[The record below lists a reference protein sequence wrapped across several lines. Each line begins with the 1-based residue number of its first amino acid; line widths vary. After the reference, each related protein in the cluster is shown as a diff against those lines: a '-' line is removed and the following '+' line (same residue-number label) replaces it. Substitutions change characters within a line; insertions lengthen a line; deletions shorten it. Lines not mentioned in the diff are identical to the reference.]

1 MALDLRRLRASLTLT
16 VIVGAI
22 TAVLLPVPVE
32 AANEVPGPIDVV
44 ELLDPPARICGN
56 EKQLDGPSSPPDG
69 AVVIQPGTNVSNA
82 TNNHAAGTVFWLA
95 PGTHTTGP
103 GQYDNITPKQGN
115 TYIGAPGAVLD
126 GKGVNAYAFT
136 GKKNGVRIAYLT
148 IRNFVAP
155 NQQGV
160 VNHDQANGWL
170 IEHNTIEDNSGAALM
185 GGARQVLR
193 YNCIARNGQYGLNYF
208 QTGDAIKAVVVDHNE
223 IVRNNTDHV
232 DPDCGCSGGAKFW
245 AVNGAE
251 ITNNWVHDNFGVGLW
266 ADTNNRD
273 FLFEG
278 NLIQDNDDV
287 GLFYEISYNAV
298 IRNNTFREN
307 AHEVGRGDG
316 FPTGAIYISES
327 GGDGRVAGPA
337 SIEIVGNW
345 FKDDYNGITLWENAD
360 RFCNSPNNSSSDYC
374 TLVAGLGQC
383 DEGSISSQPNYDNC
397 RWKTQNVDIHGNVFQ
412 IDRTA
417 IDGCDE
423 NCGKNALF
431 SNYGTN
437 PDWSPYMGDV
447 ISQAITFDQGNVFH
461 NNTYIGSWR
470 FVAFDI
476 GNAMGWDDWR
486 SSPYRQDAG
495 SDRVDFIDV
504 LPEHTFFED
513 VEWLKDEGITLG
525 CNPPDNTRFCP
536 EEDVSRGQM
545 ASFLARAMDLPAGG
559 DVFADDDGSTHEDN
573 INRLAASGITLGCTT
588 SGHSFCPDEPVTRA
602 QMASFLARAFDLP
615 AASADA
621 FDDDDDGWSTHE
633 DNINRLAATGITR
646 GCTPDGAGYCPAEPV
661 TRGQMAG
668 FLHRSEEYLPG

>member
-1 MALDLRRLRASLTLT
+1 MTLDLRRLRASLTLMVT
-16 VIVGAI
+16 VGAI
-22 TAVLLPVPVE
+22 TSLLLPVPV
-32 AANEVPGPIDVV
+32 AAADEGVAPIGGV

-56 EKQLDGPSSPPDG
+56 KAQLDGPSSPPDG
-69 AVVIQPGTNVSNA
+69 AVVIQPGTNVSDV
-82 TNNHAAGTVFWLA
+82 TNNHGAGTVFWLA

-115 TYIGAPGAVLD
+115 KYIGAPGAVLD

-136 GKKNGVRIAYLT
+136 GQETGVRIAYLT
-148 IRNFVAP
+148 IQNFVAP
-155 NQQGV
+155 NQEGV

-170 IEHNTIEDNSGAALM
+170 IEHNTIANNSGAALM

-193 YNCIARNGQYGLNYF
+193 YNCIAHNGQYGLNYF
-208 QTGDAIKAVVVDHNE
+208 QTGDGIKDVVVDHNE
-223 IVRNNTDHV
+223 IVRNNTDRV

-251 ITNNWVHDNFGVGLW
+251 ITNNWVHDNYGVGLW

-273 FLFEG
+273 FRFEG

-287 GLFYEISYNAV
+287 GLFYEISYNAI

-307 AHEVGRGDG
+307 AHEVGRGNG

-327 GGDGRVAGPA
+327 GGDSRVAGPA
-337 SIEIVGNW
+337 TIEIVGNW
-345 FKDDYNGITLWENAD
+345 FKDNYNGITLWENAD

-374 TLVAGLGQC
+374 TLVADFDQC
-383 DEGSISSQPNYDNC
+383 QEGTISQSPNYDDC

-431 SNYGTN
+431 SNYGTS

-447 ISQAITFDQGNVFH
+447 IEQAITFDQDNVFRD
-461 NNTYIGSWR
+461 NTYIGSWK

-476 GNAMGWDDWR
+476 GNVMGWSDWR
-486 SSPYRQDAG
+486 SGPYRQDAG
-495 SDRVDFIDV
+495 SDQVAFVDV
-504 LPEHTFFED
+504 LPGHTFFED
-513 VEWLKDEGITLG
+513 IEWLKQEGITLG

-545 ASFLARAMDLPAGG
+545 ASFLARAMDLPAGA
-559 DVFADDDGSTHEDN
+559 DVFDDDEGSTHEDN

-588 SGHSFCPDEPVTRA
+588 DGRSFCPNDPVTRA

-615 AASADA
+615 AASGDA
-621 FDDDDDGWSTHE
+621 FDDDDGSTHE
-633 DNINRLAATGITR
+633 DNINRLAASGITR
-646 GCTPDGAGYCPAEPV
+646 GCTSDGASYCPAAAV

-668 FLHRSEEYLPG
+668 FLHRSESYLPG